1 MSSQVRVADGS
12 QTLDDLRTQCGK
24 PAPKNWAEEV
34 TRKEDPKD
42 RKDRAEEVTG
52 KIQRTGRTVKRRSLG
67 RSNGH
72 EGGAAMLR
80 RQ

>member
-1 MSSQVRVADGS
+1 MKRRSLGRSKGQEG
-12 QTLDDLRTQCGK
+12 LLRGGH
-24 PAPKNWAEEV
+24 
-34 TRKEDPKD
+34 REDPKD
-42 RKDRAEEVTG
+42 RKDCAEKVTR